1 MNWKHWAGFILL
13 FVVGYVVGKNF
24 SLPLIPTF
32 SGMGKGG
39 GGAAGM

>member
-1 MNWKHWAGFILL
+1 MNWKHYLGLALL
-13 FVVGYVVGKNF
+13 FLVGYVVGKNF

-39 GGAAGM
+39 GSAGM

>member
-1 MNWKHWAGFILL
+1 MTWKHWLGLALL

-32 SGMGKGG
+32 KGMGGG
-39 GGAAGM
+39 TPVA